1 MSLISFLRVIDKLE
15 QVEVERKYRK
25 DVNELKAEVARLTRD
40 VTLSEAKLTRS
51 IMDCSNLRHT
61 NDVLQMHNQCGADHN
76 KVLIKEIA
84 RLKDELCRE
93 RYIYGRALADVS
105 RGETI
110 ITSVFRHSG
119 DYDRTNS

>member
-1 MSLISFLRVIDKLE
+1 MISKLRDTLKAFAFNL
-15 QVEVERKYRK
+15 K
-25 DVNELKAEVARLTRD
+25 VNKENADLNAEVARLTLD

-61 NDVLQMHNQCGADHN
+61 NAVLQMHNQCGADHN

-84 RLKDELCRE
+84 RLKDELARE

-110 ITSVFRHSG
+110 ITAVFRHSG